1 MAEIV
6 LDVSTFSK
14 IPNTVKSEKYQTL
27 YINASRMGISP
38 WDVRMTLGHV
48 LEREPGI
55 AINEDQTTIVMTP
68 SMAKALLENLAMT
81 LRAYEQ
87 AFGEIGNPTAAIE
100 KAQAAQK
107 AAKLADTPPEK
118 PAKSKKS

>member
-1 MAEIV
+1 MAEV
-6 LDVSTFSK
+6 GLDVSTFSQL
-14 IPNTVKSEKYQTL
+14 PNTAKNEKYQTL

-55 AINEDQTTIVMTP
+55 AINEDQVTIVMTP

-81 LRAYEQ
+81 IRAYEQ
-87 AFGEIGNPTAAIE
+87 AFGEIGNPTATIE
-100 KAQAAQK
+100 KAQAVRAAELAATASQK
-107 AAKLADTPPEK
+107 PS
-118 PAKSKKS
+118 KSKKA